1 MILIDQVGNNY
12 EIRFKYDPTLVDM
25 IKEVPTHEW
34 HPDKKCW
41 TLDAIHVGFFLNK
54 LKDTPYEKDLL
65 IHSFE
70 EINKNYSIDDTNQIP
85 EIDISDVDF
94 YVQDGFK
101 LFKHQIDTIKYDKWR
116 NEHGFTQGFILA
128 DMPGLAKTCSVLN
141 VAMYHKKKYGAKH
154 CLVIVCVNTA
164 KYNWVEDIKKHSN
177 GKIVPYLLGTRK
189 KKRKEGFT
197 LGGGKEKFED
207 LVNMTMYG
215 EKDGEPLPYFI
226 VMNIEAIQTKL
237 GRTYILANRLVELI
251 RTGEIGVIA
260 LDEVHLGT
268 SPSSKQGKLLLE
280 LKSKTEKQSRVE
292 WIPMTGTPITS
303 KPTDVFTP
311 LYLVGGHT
319 EKSFYMW
326 CQNYCVYGGYGNYEI
341 VGYKN
346 IQELKHLLQPNMLR
360 RKKENVLDLPPKIHH
375 TEYVENTQYQQNLYN
390 RVKQDVKLAMKES
403 SRFNIMVQMLS
414 LRQVNGSPELVD
426 RSMEVDDNY
435 ISKNAKLQRLLQILD
450 EIIQG
455 DEKAI
460 IFSNWVEPLRMLYKF
475 LTKNYKV
482 CCCTGTMT
490 IEDREKHK
498 RVFMNNPEYKLMIGT
513 VGAMG
518 TSHTLTA
525 ARNVIFYDSPWNPS
539 EIEQCEDRCHRA
551 GTTGTV
557 NVYTLITKD
566 TVDEV
571 VHDILSQKQGTA
583 DFIVDNE
590 LDPRK
595 HPEIVDLLLQ

>member
-12 EIRFKYDPTLVDM
+12 EIRFKYDSTLVDM

-85 EIDISDVDF
+85 DIDISDVDF

-154 CLVIVCVNTA
+154 CLVIVCVNSA

-189 KKRKEGFT
+189 KKRKEGFI

-280 LKSKTEKQSRVE
+280 LKSKTEKQSRV
-292 WIPMTGTPITS
+292 
-303 KPTDVFTP
+303 
-311 LYLVGGHT
+311 
-319 EKSFYMW
+319 
-326 CQNYCVYGGYGNYEI
+326 
-341 VGYKN
+341 
-346 IQELKHLLQPNMLR
+346 
-360 RKKENVLDLPPKIHH
+360 
-375 TEYVENTQYQQNLYN
+375 
-390 RVKQDVKLAMKES
+390 
-403 SRFNIMVQMLS
+403 
-414 LRQVNGSPELVD
+414 
-426 RSMEVDDNY
+426 
-435 ISKNAKLQRLLQILD
+435 
-450 EIIQG
+450 
-455 DEKAI
+455 
-460 IFSNWVEPLRMLYKF
+460 
-475 LTKNYKV
+475 
-482 CCCTGTMT
+482 
-490 IEDREKHK
+490 
-498 RVFMNNPEYKLMIGT
+498 
-513 VGAMG
+513 
-518 TSHTLTA
+518 
-525 ARNVIFYDSPWNPS
+525 
-539 EIEQCEDRCHRA
+539 
-551 GTTGTV
+551 
-557 NVYTLITKD
+557 
-566 TVDEV
+566 
-571 VHDILSQKQGTA
+571 
-583 DFIVDNE
+583 
-590 LDPRK
+590 
-595 HPEIVDLLLQ
+595 